1 MAAHTMKIASTLLS
15 LWYCFMTTTAF
26 TAVTTV
32 PSSSKFGV
40 VGRTTHNHR
49 PSNALHMEKPSDENE
64 NITVSRRSAITKGTA
79 ATLPP
84 LPLQTGY
91 L

>member
-1 MAAHTMKIASTLLS
+1 MMSQLILIADTCHRILSFHSTVCGTKMAASTMKIATSLLS

-40 VGRTTHNHR
+40 VGHSTHNR
-49 PSNALHMEKPSDENE
+49 
-64 NITVSRRSAITKGTA
+64 T
-79 ATLPP
+79 
-84 LPLQTGY
+84 
-91 L
+91 